1 MYFNETEWQKLNIR
15 QKREVTKSEW
25 DSFIRNLKTM
35 YVCICIWQNYKG
47 NRETN

>member
-1 MYFNETEWQKLNIR
+1 MYFNGTEWQKLNIR
-15 QKREVTKSEW
+15 KGKNG

-35 YVCICIWQNYKG
+35 YVYVSIRQNYKG

>member
-1 MYFNETEWQKLNIR
+1 MYFNGTEWQKLNIR
-15 QKREVTKSEW
+15 KGKSQNQKG

-35 YVCICIWQNYKG
+35 YVYVSIRQNYKG